1 MKKFISL
8 FNIIGFILII
18 GLCVTQWVETG
29 KIRHRRD
36 ELDKLS
42 VDLGKKLAGTE
53 SALKTANDTVEEFRK
68 RIEVLEGDNARLA
81 KELKDSELRVVRL
94 TGEVARLEK
103 QVAAWKTA
111 VDERDKV
118 IVEQNKA
125 INEQIAA
132 RNEATEKFNDLVGK
146 YNELAKRTAEAEK
159 LVLSARAERDKAQ
172 AELKAVLAAN
182 E

>member
-1 MKKFISL
+1 MKKLVSI

-18 GLCVTQWVETG
+18 GLCITQWVETG

-36 ELDKLS
+36 ELDRIT

-53 SALKTANDTVEEFRK
+53 SALKTSNDTVEEFRK

-81 KELKDSELRVVRL
+81 KNLKDSELRVANL

-103 QVAAWKTA
+103 QLAAWKTA
-111 VDERDKV
+111 VDDRDKV
-118 IVEQNKA
+118 IAQQNEA
-125 INEQIAA
+125 ITGHIAA
-132 RNEATEKFNDLVGK
+132 RNEATEKFNGLVTK
-146 YNELAKRTAEAEK
+146 YNELAKRTTEAEK